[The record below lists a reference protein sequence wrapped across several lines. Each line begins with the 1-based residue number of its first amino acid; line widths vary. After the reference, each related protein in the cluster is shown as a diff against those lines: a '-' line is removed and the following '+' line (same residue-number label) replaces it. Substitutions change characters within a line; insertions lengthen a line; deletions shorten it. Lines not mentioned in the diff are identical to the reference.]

1 MTKRKSPGYS
11 TASRIAVT
19 ATAQTLSNPLW
30 KGMPTMILTNIGAD
44 WIYVNIGAT
53 ATATLGYP
61 IPPNSQQVIT
71 KDVAV
76 TSLSVIGTTTTSALH
91 AMASGEGV

>member
-11 TASRIAVT
+11 TASRISVT
-19 ATAQTLSNPLW
+19 ATAQTLTNPLW
-30 KGMPTMILTNIGAD
+30 KGMPTLILTNVGAD
-44 WIYVNIGAT
+44 WIYINIGGT
-53 ATATLGYP
+53 ATATNGYP
-61 IPPNSQQVIT
+61 IPPNTQQVIT
-71 KDVAV
+71 KSVDV